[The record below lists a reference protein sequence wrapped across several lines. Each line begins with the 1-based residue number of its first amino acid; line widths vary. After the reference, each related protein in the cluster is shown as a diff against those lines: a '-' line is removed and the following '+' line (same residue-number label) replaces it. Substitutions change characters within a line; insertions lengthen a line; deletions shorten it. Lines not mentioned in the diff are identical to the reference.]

1 MARSRATAH
10 VKSNLQFL
18 LYVRVDEYILDTYI
32 LRMKEEEQEYVSTS
46 FAARL
51 LGVSQEAVSQN
62 IRKGNIPAIRIGRNW
77 AVRRE
82 DLKIFAGSYVKGP
95 GPRKRREP

>member
-1 MARSRATAH
+1 
-10 VKSNLQFL
+10 
-18 LYVRVDEYILDTYI
+18 
-32 LRMKEEEQEYVSTS
+32 MKEEEQEYVSTS

-95 GPRKRREP
+95 GPRKRRDA

>member
-1 MARSRATAH
+1 MARARATAH

-32 LRMKEEEQEYVSTS
+32 LRMKEEGQEYVSTS

-51 LGVSQEAVSQN
+51 LGVSQESISQN

-77 AVRRE
+77 AVHRE
-82 DLKIFAGSYVKGP
+82 TLEMFAGTYVKGP

>member
-1 MARSRATAH
+1 
-10 VKSNLQFL
+10 
-18 LYVRVDEYILDTYI
+18 
-32 LRMKEEEQEYVSTS
+32 MKEEEQEYVSTS

-62 IRKGNIPAIRIGRNW
+62 MSKRNNHGIGIGGNW
-77 AVRRE
+77 AGHRGTWE
-82 DLKIFAGSYVKGP
+82 MCAGTYVKGP